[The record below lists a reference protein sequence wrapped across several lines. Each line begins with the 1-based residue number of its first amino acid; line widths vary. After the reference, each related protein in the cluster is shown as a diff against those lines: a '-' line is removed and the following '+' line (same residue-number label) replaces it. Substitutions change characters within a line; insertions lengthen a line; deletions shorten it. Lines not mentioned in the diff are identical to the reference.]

1 MLLSDRVYLLATR
14 PKATAGRSPASGTSD
29 FQVNKPQIFEP
40 YSVQLQGYELNFP
53 YSRLGMP
60 TRVRAFGESSVIC
73 PFCAE
78 DIKDLAKL
86 CRFCG
91 KDLPAVA
98 EENPGSVAPKTD
110 PLNQLSSQ
118 TPNFLKQRKVVAIA
132 IIAVLLVTGGSLG
145 FNKYSQVKESNRL
158 AALAEARAAAEQAEL
173 EAYQAAVNDMS
184 WVPSGFTKFDLNPF
198 VAYKR
203 DDSQSCSSY
212 GACFPFI
219 AVTNK
224 YCSTL
229 YIEANSLNSN
239 DVVVDNGSDS
249 ASGISPGQRVK
260 MKIQYTHDLSNTYSK
275 AIEVTCN

>member
-1 MLLSDRVYLLATR
+1 M
-14 PKATAGRSPASGTSD
+14 
-29 FQVNKPQIFEP
+29 
-40 YSVQLQGYELNFP
+40 
-53 YSRLGMP
+53 
-60 TRVRAFGESSVIC
+60 IC

-91 KDLPAVA
+91 KDLPAVS
-98 EENPGSVAPKTD
+98 EEKPESVVEKAS
-110 PLNQLSSQ
+110 PLNQLSSL

-132 IIAVLLVTGGSLG
+132 IIAILLITGGSLG
-145 FNKYSQVKESNRL
+145 FNKYSQVKENNRL

-184 WVPSGFTKFDLNPF
+184 WVPSGFTKFAENPF
-198 VAYKR
+198 VAYKK
-203 DDSQSCSSY
+203 DNSQDCSSY

-229 YIEANSLNSN
+229 YVEANSLNSN

-249 ASGISPGQRVK
+249 ASGISAGQRVK
-260 MKIQYTHDLSNTYSK
+260 MKIQYTHDLSNTYTK